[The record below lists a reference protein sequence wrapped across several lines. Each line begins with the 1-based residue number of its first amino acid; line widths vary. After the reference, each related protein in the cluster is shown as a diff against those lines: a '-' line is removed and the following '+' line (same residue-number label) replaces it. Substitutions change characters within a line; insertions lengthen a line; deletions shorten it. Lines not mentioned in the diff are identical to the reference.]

1 MSTWI
6 GLDLGG
12 TKLGG
17 VAVDD
22 AGHVHARFR
31 RATEKEDGPEAV
43 FERCVAAVRDL
54 ERKAGPA
61 EGVGL
66 GFPGLIDPRAGC
78 VRSSVILPGFEGW
91 PLAERL
97 AQAVGRPVALD
108 NDATLAG
115 LGEFVALG
123 EPPGLTLLV
132 LTVGTGIGGAVFI
145 DGKLHRGADGTAG
158 EFGHVTLDWNGEPCA
173 CGQRGCVNL
182 IASGTGIARR
192 AAQLAVV
199 DPRSRLSRT
208 PSLPDVARAAAA
220 GDAVARQA
228 IDEGARALGTA
239 IAGAINL
246 FDPDRISL
254 CGGVT
259 MLGEPWLRAVRE
271 EAQRRAFR
279 EPAARCVLGLALHG
293 EESGALGAARLALQ
307 QTGERTA

>member
-1 MSTWI
+1 MSLWI

-22 AGHVHARFR
+22 AGRVQARFR

-61 EGVGL
+61 DGVGL

-132 LTVGTGIGGAVFI
+132 LTIGTGIGGAVFI

-173 CGQRGCVNL
+173 CGQRGCLNT
-182 IASGTGIARR
+182 IASGTGSGSGAVRVTASATARR
-192 AAQLAVV
+192 SMPGAMPSGGYRGRT
-199 DPRSRLSRT
+199 PRTLGSSRT
-208 PSLPDVARAAAA
+208 RCGWMHLSTHGLRNPPGPSLRAR
-220 GDAVARQA
+220 
-228 IDEGARALGTA
+228 
-239 IAGAINL
+239 
-246 FDPDRISL
+246 
-254 CGGVT
+254 
-259 MLGEPWLRAVRE
+259 
-271 EAQRRAFR
+271 
-279 EPAARCVLGLALHG
+279 
-293 EESGALGAARLALQ
+293 
-307 QTGERTA
+307 